1 MRAMIRGR
9 RPAWALAL
17 ATMAVLMVAAGTA
30 LADGGGGGPGAA
42 AQSLDQYHGWRL
54 FLLYGT
60 AFAAGVGASLTPC
73 VYPMIPIVLGVFG
86 ARGKDVTR
94 RKSLALATLYVFGM
108 GTTYAVLGTV
118 FTLLGKQFSAVLA
131 EPAFVIPMVALYVV
145 LAISMFGAF
154 DLNLPASW
162 QARLN
167 KVGGA
172 GYGGAFSMG
181 LVGGFTAAP
190 CTGPF
195 IAGLLTAVA
204 KTGDVAIGASTL
216 FVHALGIGVLY
227 WVLAVFASR
236 LPKSGKWMEYV
247 KSVGGI
253 GLLTA
258 GIWFLRPIVP
268 ALRELGSP
276 AWWFLVGALVLAA
289 LGLVGGAVHLSF
301 HDRGAV
307 RARKAVAVV
316 MVVVGAFG
324 VVTWA
329 VTPKRHLPW
338 LHDEAAAIAKARAE
352 HKGMLV
358 DFSAT
363 WCTPC
368 SELEL
373 TFAEDGVY
381 EPLVEHFVPL
391 KVDVSDDNEWSR
403 GKKQRFGVTGTLPTV
418 VLVVFDGDQLTIVSK
433 IDQDTPNYLK
443 AHGFMAA
450 AQPAI
455 DEVEKRRTLS
465 SR

>member
-1 MRAMIRGR
+1 M
-9 RPAWALAL
+9 
-17 ATMAVLMVAAGTA
+17 
-30 LADGGGGGPGAA
+30 PG
-42 AQSLDQYHGWRL
+42 
-54 FLLYGT
+54 
-60 AFAAGVGASLTPC
+60 
-73 VYPMIPIVLGVFG
+73 
-86 ARGKDVTR
+86 
-94 RKSLALATLYVFGM
+94 
-108 GTTYAVLGTV
+108 
-118 FTLLGKQFSAVLA
+118 
-131 EPAFVIPMVALYVV
+131 FVIPMVLLYVV
-145 LAISMFGAF
+145 LAVSMFGAF

-162 QARLN
+162 QAKLN

-236 LPKSGKWMEYV
+236 LPKSGKWMEY
-247 KSVGGI
+247 
-253 GLLTA
+253 

-268 ALRELGSP
+268 PLREIGSP
-276 AWWFLVGALVLAA
+276 ALWFLLGAIVLAA
-289 LGLVGGAVHLSF
+289 VGIAGGAVHLSF

-307 RARKAVAVV
+307 RARKAVAVAA
-316 MVVVGAFG
+316 VVIGAFG
-324 VVTWA
+324 IATWA

-338 LHDEAAAIAKARAE
+338 LHDEAAAIAKAQAE

-358 DFSAT
+358 DFSAS

-368 SELEL
+368 AELEL

-381 EPLVEHFVPL
+381 EPLVDHFVPL
-391 KVDVSDDNEWSR
+391 KVDVSTDNEWSR

-418 VLVVFDGDQLTIVSK
+418 VLVVFDNDQLSIVAK
-433 IDQDTPNYLK
+433 IDQDTPRYLK
-443 AHGFMAA
+443 PDGFMKA